1 MRVAA
6 LQYNPAYLDVDE
18 NLNAVEAAVASLDTD
33 LLVLP
38 ELFAT
43 GYFFRSRADLDT
55 VAEEIPGGKTTQRL
69 SKWAHDL
76 DCTIVAGLPE
86 YTDKGLYNSAV
97 VVDKSG
103 YRGTYR
109 KLHLYYQEN
118 LHFLPGDLGLPVFDQ
133 IAGSGS
139 KFKLGVMICF
149 DWYYPEV
156 ARSLALLGAD
166 IIAHPS
172 NLVRRDCP
180 RAMPIRALEN
190 HVFTITANRI
200 GREVAGNE
208 ELEFIGQSLV
218 CDPFGDVVQQLS
230 RHETATLNAEIDPA
244 TARDRRITVHNDLFV
259 DRRTDSYHLG

>member
-1 MRVAA
+1 M
-6 LQYNPAYLDVDE
+6 
-18 NLNAVEAAVASLDTD
+18 
-33 LLVLP
+33 LLRFSTILP
-38 ELFAT
+38 ISTSTEIWTQLKQQWLHWT
-43 GYFFRSRADLDT
+43 PTCSYFRSYSPQATSFVRGLT
-55 VAEEIPGGKTTQRL
+55 WTRLPRRSRGGKTTQRL
-69 SKWAHDL
+69 LKWARDL

-103 YRGTYR
+103 FRGTYR
-109 KLHLYYQEN
+109 KLHLYYQEK

-139 KFKLGVMICF
+139 QYRLGVMICF

-218 CDPFGDVVQQLS
+218 CNPSGDVVQQLS
-230 RHETATLNAEIDPA
+230 RNETAILIAEIDPA
-244 TARDRRITVHNDLFV
+244 AARDRQITPHNNLLA
-259 DRRTDSYHLG
+259 DRRPDSYRLD